1 MIEPSVKIRSI
12 STYDLAAIEEAVG
25 QWFAELKDS
34 KLNRAKRVLIKPNTL
49 GAYPPER
56 AVCTHPVVI
65 EAVIRYFLSR
75 KKEVW
80 VGDSPGGSVNVQ
92 SVWQTCG
99 WQDLAERY
107 PIKLVNLSTAGFKE
121 YTYQGIPVKVS
132 DVLSQCGIVVNIAK
146 YKTHSLMAYT
156 GALKNLYGL
165 VPGMVKS
172 DYHRLYP
179 DTTSFARLLVAL
191 YQITKPKIN
200 YSIIDGIVGMDGAGP
215 SAGNPRNFGLLM
227 GSSSIS
233 ALDYIAS
240 QMMGF
245 KLAQV
250 PYLSDALQAD
260 GILPSR
266 ISVPQSFQHYR
277 LDNPDIRIAR
287 LSTDILR
294 YVPRA
299 VRHVFNKVYYYYPV
313 ISERCRKCGICV
325 KSCPVKAIS
334 WQESGFPKVDKDTCI
349 KCMCCH
355 ELCPH
360 QAVDIHKSFIAKR
373 VMR

>member
-1 MIEPSVKIRSI
+1 
-12 STYDLAAIEEAVG
+12 
-25 QWFAELKDS
+25 
-34 KLNRAKRVLIKPNTL
+34 
-49 GAYPPER
+49 
-56 AVCTHPVVI
+56 
-65 EAVIRYFLSR
+65 
-75 KKEVW
+75 
-80 VGDSPGGSVNVQ
+80 
-92 SVWQTCG
+92 
-99 WQDLAERY
+99 
-107 PIKLVNLSTAGFKE
+107 